1 MIFLFR
7 TINAIKSVDL
17 AADRNYCTLGFIQV
31 KGTVMSENKCCF
43 WNSDFTT
50 KNAAFI
56 CVVFSFFVIGF
67 FRFDLNN
74 ISHVVKTPENP
85 TEAFFHKITHG
96 DAQAIKTM
104 LSQGIDANVR
114 DEKFRTALYVAEAT
128 GQTAIK
134 EMLLQ
139 HGANPEAKDGS
150 GLEARMGTPIN
161 ASMRTYLETI
171 DKQVM
176 VEQTVRRHD

>member
-1 MIFLFR
+1 MFFLFR
-7 TINAIKSVDL
+7 TINTIKSVDL
-17 AADRNYCTLGFIQV
+17 VADRNCCQLDLV
-31 KGTVMSENKCCF
+31 LLKGNVMSEKKCCF

-50 KNAAFI
+50 KNVAFI

-67 FRFDLNN
+67 FRFDMNN
-74 ISHVVKTPENP
+74 VAHVIKTPEDP
-85 TEAFFHKITHG
+85 TKAFFFKITHG
-96 DAQAIKTM
+96 DTQAIKTM
-104 LSQGIDANVR
+104 LSQGMDANIR

-134 EMLLQ
+134 DILLQ
-139 HGANPEAKDGS
+139 HGANPDAKDGS

-176 VEQTVRRHD
+176 VEQAVFKDK